1 MPRGIAGSKAEAFKN
16 LKLDSDFFSNMLSKR
31 EDGLEEYRDFDVYL
45 MEKSVMPL
53 LLQGLDALSRHVDAM
68 TSKGASPSDSK
79 TRFNP
84 LVWLAQYLLRNHPR
98 YVKDHRTPMYERFA
112 ELANVERGRRCILRR
127 RDQMEAAWQQL
138 VEDNGGPLT
147 VDDIPDLFE
156 VLDKKWY
163 LDGALIEKL
172 PQDYKN
178 VGIVTGGDETDKDL
192 NEVCFIDF
200 WKWFEDFIKSN
211 DILRAVAFADA
222 ERRQLENEQKAKKA
236 EEDKARRERAVQE
249 AMEQR
254 TELELQFEAFTADMF
269 VDEELT
275 SITSKGAVIDGVEEK
290 EGGPPLQGEHIYLI
304 RSMLRIWG
312 RPVEDADP
320 DGDVWNDSAL
330 AAWQLWLKDR
340 GIESTK
346 CVDKKTLGRLM
357 DKDEFE
363 EYLQQAFPVKDEDA
377 DDDYVTQLVEVRGFI
392 EDDIDLLVEVIDEET
407 AEILHMI
414 LPDHEAEALRQR
426 LQTATTNN
434 PVLATADRVSGR
446 IVELMPEH
454 GH

>member
-1 MPRGIAGSKAEAFKN
+1 
-16 LKLDSDFFSNMLSKR
+16 
-31 EDGLEEYRDFDVYL
+31 
-45 MEKSVMPL
+45 
-53 LLQGLDALSRHVDAM
+53 
-68 TSKGASPSDSK
+68 
-79 TRFNP
+79 
-84 LVWLAQYLLRNHPR
+84 
-98 YVKDHRTPMYERFA
+98 MYDRFA
-112 ELANVERGRRCILRR
+112 ELANIERGRRCILRR
-127 RDQMEAAWQQL
+127 KDHMEEAWQQL

-147 VDDIPDLFE
+147 IDDIPDLFE

-163 LDGALIEKL
+163 LDGALIERL
-172 PQDYKN
+172 PQDYTN
-178 VGIVTGGDETDKDL
+178 VGILTGGEETSQDL
-192 NEVCFIDF
+192 NEVCFVDF

-222 ERRQLENEQKAKKA
+222 ERRQFENEQKAKKA
-236 EEDKARRERAVQE
+236 QEDAARRERAMQE

-254 TELELQFEAFTADMF
+254 TEFEAQFETIVADMY
-269 VDEELT
+269 VD
-275 SITSKGAVIDGVEEK
+275 SAIARITNKGAVIDGVEEK
-290 EGGPPLQGEHIYLI
+290 EGGPPLQGEHIFFI
-304 RSMLRIWG
+304 RSMLKIWG
-312 RPVEDADP
+312 RPVEDDDP
-320 DGDVWNDSAL
+320 EGDVWNDSAL

-340 GIESTK
+340 GVETSRG
-346 CVDKKTLGRLM
+346 VDKTTLRRLM

-363 EYLQQAFPVKDEDA
+363 EYLQQAYPVRDGNDDA
-377 DDDYVTQLVEVRGFI
+377 DEDYVTQVVEVRGFI

-407 AEILHMI
+407 AETLHMI